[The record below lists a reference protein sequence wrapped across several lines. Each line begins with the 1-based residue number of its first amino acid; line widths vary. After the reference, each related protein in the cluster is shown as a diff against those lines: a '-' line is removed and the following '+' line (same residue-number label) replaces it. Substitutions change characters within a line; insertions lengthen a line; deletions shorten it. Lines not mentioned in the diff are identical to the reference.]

1 MSSRALNT
9 RRAPRYTP
17 SLFRVFANC
26 LDGGLAPLAICSA
39 LTTAVLTII
48 GTLLVATGYWKRRIH
63 GLKKWRSSR
72 WTRLIVPPI
81 LPNIYSSCEVSV
93 RSLPPLTHP
102 VALTWRVFL
111 FLSFSS
117 VRSSCSRPAV
127 QVVAPTGVARSGV
140 SDAPSDRV
148 GSLWRCQ
155 AHRTQAVLQ
164 CELHRGRSTRA
175 IALSRCSYRVAVTVS
190 STNVNLCGFSSSRS
204 VSLLRSHDMRSF
216 CGTVFCHGS

>member
-1 MSSRALNT
+1 MYKRQ
-9 RRAPRYTP
+9 
-17 SLFRVFANC
+17 
-26 LDGGLAPLAICSA
+26 
-39 LTTAVLTII
+39 VLTII

-140 SDAPSDRV
+140 SDAPSDCV

-155 AHRTQAVLQ
+155 AHRAQAVLQ

-175 IALSRCSYRVAVTVS
+175 IALSRCSS
-190 STNVNLCGFSSSRS
+190 GSRS
-204 VSLLRSHDMRSF
+204 LFLPRMLIYVASTAVVAFRSCAAMI
-216 CGTVFCHGS
+216 